1 MKTLT
6 VLLAVAASVLVA
18 ACGGGG
24 SASKGGKVT
33 IVVWHGQNQSA
44 QKVFNKLAAEFNK
57 THPKI
62 HVDPEIGAPADSLLE
77 KVTAALAGGK
87 YPDMAYIFGPNV
99 ANLARSPK
107 ALDLTATVKQPGWN
121 WSDYDAPA
129 RAAVTVD
136 GRVRAVPADIDSLA
150 VVYNKAIFRKAGVP
164 VPKAGWTWDDFVATA
179 KRLTNPSQGVFG
191 TGWPATGNEDTV
203 WRIWPMVWD
212 AGGDVLA
219 PGGKTVGYGDGS
231 LLKAL
236 QTAQQLAQ
244 AKAVYL
250 DKTADSEQLYRV
262 FNNGRMAMVPTGPW
276 ELPDILSAKVDFGVV
291 PMPTY
296 DGKPVTISG
305 PDTWMLFDNGDARA
319 KAAIEFA
326 KWLSQPAQDAQW
338 DVQAGSL
345 PLRASTAQQPAW
357 KDHAKDLTGVD
368 KFVAVL
374 PQARVRP
381 VVESYPKISEALGR
395 SIAGVLLGQQQ
406 PGPAAAAAVAGG
418 NKALSGQ

>member
-1 MKTLT
+1 
-6 VLLAVAASVLVA
+6 
-18 ACGGGG
+18 
-24 SASKGGKVT
+24 
-33 IVVWHGQNQSA
+33 
-44 QKVFNKLAAEFNK
+44 
-57 THPKI
+57 
-62 HVDPEIGAPADSLLE
+62 
-77 KVTAALAGGK
+77 
-87 YPDMAYIFGPNV
+87 
-99 ANLARSPK
+99 
-107 ALDLTATVKQPGWN
+107 
-121 WSDYDAPA
+121 
-129 RAAVTVD
+129 
-136 GRVRAVPADIDSLA
+136 
-150 VVYNKAIFRKAGVP
+150 
-164 VPKAGWTWDDFVATA
+164 
-179 KRLTNPSQGVFG
+179 
-191 TGWPATGNEDTV
+191 
-203 WRIWPMVWD
+203 MVWD

-219 PGGKTVGYGDGS
+219 PGGKTVGYGGGS

-262 FNNGRMAMVPTGPW
+262 FNDGRMAMVPTGPW
-276 ELPDILSAKVDFGVV
+276 ELPDILTAKIDFGVV

-357 KDHAKDLTGVD
+357 KDNAKNLTGVD

-374 PQARVRP
+374 PDARVRP
-381 VVESYPKISEALGR
+381 VVEAYPKISEALGR